1 MDGYMPFGLLA
12 VLFLGFSVAGIV
24 SALLSPERRVALSLG
39 CFGGAASI
47 AMGAIG
53 ASAIIS
59 SVPSV
64 IPLWFVP
71 TVGPLILSVDK
82 LSGLFLLVSAFVFL
96 TTSIYSVEYLQPYL
110 KHFSLRSLS
119 VCYFA
124 ILLAVGLVLSAGDA
138 LTFLVSWELMSLFGY
153 ALVNYQKRDEQS
165 VAPGYLML
173 VMGEAGFVA
182 VVLAFLVIA
191 GRQSHTLLFSSLSSR
206 SASLGSHARW
216 TVFLLSFFGFGVK
229 TGLAPFNRWLP
240 KAHPIAPANV
250 SAILSGALLNLGIYG
265 IIRFNA
271 DLVPVATAGPGLV
284 VLLIGAFTA
293 LMGIM
298 YANRDNDMKEM
309 LANSSIE
316 NMGIITTA
324 LGAGLVFMA
333 LHEPVLA
340 GIAWIAGFYQMTNHS
355 VYKSLL
361 FFGAG
366 AIDRNTGTRLMDRL
380 GGLSKHMPLLAP
392 LFLAGALSICAL
404 PPMNGF
410 VSEWLTLQCLLQSS
424 ALSSR
429 SVRVLFALAGAGL
442 ALTAGLAVT
451 CFVKAYAMTFL
462 GVPRSDQARQSARVR
477 FPIRLAMGLGA
488 VSCLLLGVLPTYVI
502 TILGR
507 VSKPLTGVNAA
518 AALVPPFFNSAP
530 GHSSLPQ
537 AFLSDFHSLG
547 AQIGQRFL
555 PAPGLVVLHRGHT
568 QNPVVFAMSTS
579 YMLVVLIVLAGG
591 LFLAVRFV
599 LARRSKS
606 VKKPVWAGG
615 LASLLP
621 ELTYS
626 ATGFSS
632 PVRVTFNAV
641 FHPQNSEE
649 RLELIAGHFR
659 NSITR
664 VVGEVH
670 VFDRVLFQPLV
681 NRATQIARTLSRMHH
696 GRLNAYSAYVLGTL
710 FVVLLLSRTQLEEHV
725 VLSPALILIV
735 ALILDRLL

>member
-1 MDGYMPFGLLA
+1 MFFTVFA
-12 VLFLGFSVAGIV
+12 VLFLAFSVAGIV
-24 SALLSPERRVALSLG
+24 CALLSPERGVALSLG
-39 CFGGAASI
+39 CFGGVASV
-47 AMGAIG
+47 AMGAVG
-53 ASAIIS
+53 VCALIS
-59 SVPSV
+59 DTPFEVR
-64 IPLWFVP
+64 LWSVP
-71 TVGPLILSVDK
+71 TVGPLMLSVDK

-96 TTSIYSVEYLQPYL
+96 ATSIYSVEYLQAYL
-110 KHFSLRSLS
+110 KHFNLRTLS

-124 ILLAVGLVLSAGDA
+124 IMLAVGLVLSAADA

-165 VAPGYLML
+165 TRPGYLML

-182 VVLAFLVIA
+182 VVLAFLVIG
-191 GRQSHTLLFSSLSSR
+191 GRGPGNLLFSSLR
-206 SASLGSHARW
+206 LHSASLGWHARW
-216 TVFLLSFFGFGVK
+216 AVFLLSFFGFGVK

-240 KAHPIAPANV
+240 QAHPIAPANV
-250 SAILSGALLNLGIYG
+250 SAVLSGVLLNLGIYG
-265 IIRFNA
+265 IIRVNA
-271 DLVPVATAGPGLV
+271 DLTPLATAGPGLV
-284 VLLIGAFTA
+284 VLLVGAFSA

-298 YANRDNDMKEM
+298 YANRDNDMKAM

-324 LGAGLVFMA
+324 LGAGLVFMTFHQP
-333 LHEPVLA
+333 LLA
-340 GIAWIAGFYQMTNHS
+340 GIAWIAAFYQMTNHS

-366 AIDRNTGTRLMDRL
+366 AIDRNSGTRLMDRL
-380 GGLSKHMPLLAP
+380 GGLSKHMPLLAA

-404 PPMNGF
+404 PPTNGF

-424 ALSSR
+424 VLASR
-429 SVRVLFALAGAGL
+429 SVKVLFALAGAGL

-462 GVPRSDQARQSARVR
+462 GIPRSNQARQRARVR

-502 TILGR
+502 PILGR
-507 VSKPLTGVNAA
+507 VSELLTGVNAA
-518 AALVPPFFNSAP
+518 AALVPPFFNGAP
-530 GHSSLPQ
+530 GHSRLPHS
-537 AFLSDFHSLG
+537 FLSDFHNLG
-547 AQIGQRFL
+547 AQVGQNLL
-555 PAPGLVVLHRGHT
+555 PAPGLVVLHRGHA

-579 YMLVVLIVLAGG
+579 YMLPVLILLAST

-599 LARRSKS
+599 LARRSKT
-606 VKKPVWAGG
+606 VRKPVWAGG
-615 LASLLP
+615 LASLFP
-621 ELTYS
+621 ELTYT

-641 FHPQNSEE
+641 FHPQMSEE

-681 NRATQIARTLSRMHH
+681 NRASHIARTLSRMHH

-710 FVVLLLSRTQLEEHV
+710 FVVLLLSRTQVEEHV